1 MQLPAVLP
9 LTFFLLLVPV
19 VIPIIERF
27 WPSANVWWAA
37 ILIAVLG
44 AAASAIQV
52 VYRKQLDKAGVSPVA
67 PAAAPAPL
75 DGDDYTIDKPAPKRR
90 SAVRTWLLG

>member
-9 LTFFLLLVPV
+9 LTFFLMLVPV

-37 ILIAVLG
+37 ILIAILG
-44 AAASAIQV
+44 AAASAIQIV
-52 VYRKQLDKAGVSPVA
+52 FRKPLSEAGLPQPSAQATPT
-67 PAAAPAPL
+67 P
-75 DGDDYTIDKPAPKRR
+75 DGDDYAYNRPAPKQPSKMR
-90 SAVRTWLLG
+90 SWLLG